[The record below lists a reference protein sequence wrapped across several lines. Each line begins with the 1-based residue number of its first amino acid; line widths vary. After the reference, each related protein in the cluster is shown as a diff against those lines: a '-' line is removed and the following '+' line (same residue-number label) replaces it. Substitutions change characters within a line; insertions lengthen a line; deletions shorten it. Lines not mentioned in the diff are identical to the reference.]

1 MHELVHIPTP
11 NYVIA
16 LIDLLGNVVYLQ
28 EATWILAV
36 YDPCFDRVQLLALSI
51 TRYYRCMQMLQ
62 LPLVLLSRTRFFK
75 DRDTL
80 GNVMFWIGE
89 Y

>member
-1 MHELVHIPTP
+1 
-11 NYVIA
+11 
-16 LIDLLGNVVYLQ
+16 
-28 EATWILAV
+28 
-36 YDPCFDRVQLLALSI
+36 
-51 TRYYRCMQMLQ
+51 MLQ